1 MQLPY
6 DGVFDFIAFSY
17 EKGAVTLMTGHAY
30 AAQLKADAERALKR
44 ASGVDEVKDKIDIVH
59 R

>member
-30 AAQLKADAERALKR
+30 AAQLKPMPSGPSSARP
-44 ASGVDEVKDKIDIVH
+44 AST